1 MEAQPDRPDQTD
13 RPNRPATRLACPAC
27 LACLALG
34 FLDTCRGDYLVGP
47 QGRRWAARFT
57 VHSPS
62 VLRHPGN
69 WCIYDNVFTW
79 DIPKSIAN
87 FEKHGVPFEEAA
99 TVFGDANGLDWDD
112 VAHSHQEQ
120 RFKRLGLS
128 VSKRLLL
135 VVYTVR
141 RTEHEK
147 EKFRIISA
155 RTASRR
161 ERQAY
166 TRLTD

>member
-1 MEAQPDRPDQTD
+1 
-13 RPNRPATRLACPAC
+13 
-27 LACLALG
+27 
-34 FLDTCRGDYLVGP
+34 
-47 QGRRWAARFT
+47 
-57 VHSPS
+57 
-62 VLRHPGN
+62 
-69 WCIYDNVFTW
+69 VFTW
-79 DIPKSIAN
+79 DIPKAIAN

-99 TVFGDANGLDWDD
+99 TVFGDPDGLDWDD

-128 VSKRLLL
+128 VSNRLLL
-135 VVYTVR
+135 VVYTIR
-141 RTEHEK
+141 RADHEK

-155 RTASRR
+155 RPASRR

>member
-1 MEAQPDRPDQTD
+1 MPI
-13 RPNRPATRLACPAC
+13 
-27 LACLALG
+27 AL
-34 FLDTCRGDYLVGP
+34 LVLP
-47 QGRRWAARFT
+47 
-57 VHSPS
+57 PL

-69 WCIYDNVFTW
+69 WCIYVNVFTW
-79 DIPKSIAN
+79 DIQKSIAN

-99 TVFGDANGLDWDD
+99 TVFDDTKGLDWDD

-135 VVYTVR
+135 VVYTIR
-141 RTEHEK
+141 RKEHEE

-155 RTASRR
+155 RPASRR